1 MTTAV
6 TLPAWLLWALS
17 ALAAAWVVQHVVV
30 PCVRWVLRRR
40 VNRVIHELNTR
51 LHLKLQPFKLTRRQ
65 SLLDRLL
72 FDTKVIEAAQ
82 EHARANDLRQESV
95 ISEVRGYAKEIVPS
109 FNAYVY
115 FRLGYWLAR
124 GAARALYRVR
134 LGEIDGSALEQ
145 VDPRATVVFVINHR
159 SNMDYLLVS
168 YMVAERTALSYAV
181 GEWARIWPLDTLV
194 RSMGAFFVRRNSK
207 NPLYRKVL
215 ERYVAMATAEG
226 VTQAVF
232 PEGGLSRDGRLRAP
246 KLGLLDYIVR
256 FFDPRGERDVVFV
269 PVGLNYDRTLE
280 DRTLLLDV
288 AEGEEAPRRRA
299 SAAGAGGAVGNTL
312 RFLAKNLGLMLRNEW
327 HRFGY
332 ACLNFGE
339 PLSLAA
345 WCTARGVEPH
355 RLAKEPRIEAVGALA
370 AELMRRIG
378 EAVPVT
384 PVALVATA
392 FVETGEPLSGLELKA
407 RIQRVLDRLRAA
419 GAHLY
424 VPRRDLDYATNV
436 GLRML
441 VTRHLVIEEQGL
453 YRIAPDE
460 GRAVRYYANSIAHLV
475 PEAA

>member
-1 MTTAV
+1 MTNAV
-6 TLPAWLLWALS
+6 TLPGWAFWLLAT
-17 ALAAAWVVQHVVV
+17 LAAAWVVQHLLI
-30 PCVRWVLRRR
+30 PSLRWVLRRR
-40 VNRVIHELNTR
+40 VNKVIHELNTR

-72 FDTKVIEAAQ
+72 FDAKVLEAAE
-82 EHARANDLRQESV
+82 EHAREHDLRQEV
-95 ISEVRGYAKEIVPS
+95 VAAEVRRYAEEIVPS
-109 FNAYVY
+109 FNAYIY

-134 LGEIDGSALEQ
+134 LGEIDGSALER
-145 VDPRATVVFVINHR
+145 VDPRSTVVFVINHR

-207 NPLYRKVL
+207 NPLYRRVL

-288 AEGEEAPRRRA
+288 AEGEEQPRRRP
-299 SAAGAGGAVGNTL
+299 SALRAAANTL

-345 WCTARGVEPH
+345 WCSERGVDPH
-355 RLAKEPRIEAVGALA
+355 RLAKQPRIEAVGALA

-392 FVETGEPLSGLELKA
+392 FVEAGAPLSGLELKA
-407 RIQRVLDRLRAA
+407 RIQRLLERLQAA

-424 VPRRDLDYATNV
+424 IPRRDLDYSTGV

-441 VTRHLVIEEQGL
+441 LTRHLVLEEEGL
-453 YRIAPDE
+453 YRIAPEE
-460 GRAVRYYANSIAHLV
+460 GRALRYYANSIAHLIEGQV
-475 PEAA
+475 A

>member
-1 MTTAV
+1 
-6 TLPAWLLWALS
+6 L
-17 ALAAAWVVQHVVV
+17 Q
-30 PCVRWVLRRR
+30 
-40 VNRVIHELNTR
+40 ELNAR

-72 FDTKVIEAAQ
+72 FDAKVIEAA
-82 EHARANDLRQESV
+82 EERALSQGLRQETV
-95 ISEVRGYAKEIVPS
+95 MKEVRRYAEEIVPS
-109 FNAYVY
+109 FNAYIY
-115 FRLGYWLAR
+115 FRFGSWLAR

-134 LGEIDGSALEQ
+134 LGEIDAAALER

-181 GEWARIWPLDTLV
+181 GEWARIWPLDTLI
-194 RSMGAFFVRRNSK
+194 RSMGAFFVRRNSQ
-207 NPLYRKVL
+207 NPLYRRVL

-232 PEGGLSRDGRLRAP
+232 PEGGLSRDGKLRPP

-288 AEGEEAPRRRA
+288 AEGEETPRRRPTA
-299 SAAGAGGAVGNTL
+299 RAAMGNTL
-312 RFLAKNLGLMLRNEW
+312 RFLAKNAGLALRNEW

-345 WCTARGVEPH
+345 WCAERGVDPH

-378 EAVPVT
+378 RAVPVT

-392 FVETGEPLSGLELKA
+392 FVEAGEPLSGLELKA
-407 RIQRVLDRLRAA
+407 RIQRLLDRLRAA

-424 VPRRDLDYATNV
+424 VPRRDLEYATNV

-441 VTRHLVIEEQGL
+441 VTRHLVLEEQGL
-453 YRIAPDE
+453 YRVAPTE
-460 GRAVRYYANSIAHLV
+460 GRAVRYYANSIVHLGG
-475 PEAA
+475 EGA